1 MIGFPPTL
9 MISNLMK
16 QVKGSSSHLMAHKLK
31 PSQFFKWQAA
41 DGAFTVSHRN
51 LDSVANHIRNHPIH
65 HSQKTLIPTFELPST
80 KNIWRLNKPYRQTL
94 LR

>member
-1 MIGFPPTL
+1 

-41 DGAFTVSHRN
+41 YGAFTVSHRD
-51 LDSVANHIRNHPIH
+51 LDSVANYIVNYIRNQPIH
-65 HSQKTLIPTFELPST
+65 HLQKALIPTFELPST